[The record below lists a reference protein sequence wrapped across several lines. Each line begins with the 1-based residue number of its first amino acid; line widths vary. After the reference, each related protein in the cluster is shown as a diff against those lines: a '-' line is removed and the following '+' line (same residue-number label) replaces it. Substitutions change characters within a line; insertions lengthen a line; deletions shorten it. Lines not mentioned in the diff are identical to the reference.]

1 MKGIC
6 RGGASTCNDDDN
18 CTIDTCLPNGACD
31 YQPIDCRGTNP
42 CSLGFCTGGDP
53 PCIQLP
59 RTGLSCDDPAH
70 CVVGGMCDLDA
81 NQNPYC
87 RATQPDNCEDGD
99 PCTAGVLQPPD
110 CACVQTPTPLPKTCG
125 LGACRRSVDA
135 CDGGVFHDCVPG
147 TPEMERAC
155 NGVDDDCD
163 GAVDENDLVALCN
176 VRPRILRDGG
186 LMHGFTVMCRLRDRC
201 QSLALLSPLEAAI
214 DPAYVS
220 AADLAGD
227 ASDNV
232 EFPDPST
239 LACAQPDAAAERGL
253 AEDVAMRQVDS
264 DSVTFAF
271 DRPSDGV
278 CSTLDGGRRDL
289 VTRLAD
295 LPDGSLARVCVAS
308 RFDGRP
314 FEGCGSVRVRH

>member
-1 MKGIC
+1 
-6 RGGASTCNDDDN
+6 
-18 CTIDTCLPNGACD
+18 
-31 YQPIDCRGTNP
+31 
-42 CSLGFCTGGDP
+42 
-53 PCIQLP
+53 
-59 RTGLSCDDPAH
+59 
-70 CVVGGMCDLDA
+70 
-81 NQNPYC
+81 
-87 RATQPDNCEDGD
+87 
-99 PCTAGVLQPPD
+99 
-110 CACVQTPTPLPKTCG
+110 
-125 LGACRRSVDA
+125 
-135 CDGGVFHDCVPG
+135 
-147 TPEMERAC
+147 MERAC

-163 GAVDENDLVALCN
+163 GTTDENDLVALCSI
-176 VRPRILRDGG
+176 RPRILRDGG

-201 QSLALLSPLEAAI
+201 RGLALLSPLEAAL

-232 EFPDPST
+232 EFPDPET
-239 LACAQPDAAAERGL
+239 LTCAQPEAGPERGL

-289 VTRLAD
+289 MTLLAD